1 METVKTIY
9 IVYLNTKTVP
19 IEIKS
24 AVMTTV
30 EFTRIQFQTKAVSG
44 ATYMNTLRIRYKK
57 VTKMLPDLKK
67 LVLVGT
73 IINLPLIVLM
83 LQPASEN
90 KQRENYCKPL
100 ENPR

>member
-1 METVKTIY
+1 
-9 IVYLNTKTVP
+9 
-19 IEIKS
+19 
-24 AVMTTV
+24 
-30 EFTRIQFQTKAVSG
+30 
-44 ATYMNTLRIRYKK
+44 
-57 VTKMLPDLKK
+57 MLPDLKK

-100 ENPR
+100 ENPRWNQKFR